1 MLANRNSLLRGDCSH
16 GNSSIKV
23 PATPPLQYRQERGNI
38 AKRKSSHRRNVRRT
52 PRTRINEQIRAPKI
66 RVVDAAGQQLGIM
79 TPSEAMRLARERDL
93 DLVEVAPKADPPVC
107 RLIDYGKYQYEQTK
121 RERQARK
128 AQKQVEIKEIRL
140 RPKTSE
146 HDTDVRVRQA
156 RKFLESGAKVKV
168 RLRFRGREIQH
179 PDVAQKIM
187 REFAERLSDV
197 GEVEIRPNMEGRS
210 LLMIL
215 APISKGKSGKK
226 TSPAKSRSS
235 QKEGTESSSKSD

>member
-1 MLANRNSLLRGDCSH
+1 M
-16 GNSSIKV
+16 
-23 PATPPLQYRQERGNI
+23 
-38 AKRKSSHRRNVRRT
+38 RRT
-52 PRTRINEQIRAPKI
+52 PRTRINEQIRAPQI
-66 RVVDAAGQQLGIM
+66 RVIDETGAQLGVM
-79 TPSEAMRLARERDL
+79 TPSEAMRLAREKDL
-93 DLVEVAPKADPPVC
+93 DLVEVAPTAKPPVC

-128 AQKQVEIKEIRL
+128 AQKQVEIKEVRL

-146 HDTDVRVRQA
+146 HDTEVRVRQA

-179 PDVAQKIM
+179 RDVAMKIM
-187 REFAERLSDV
+187 DEFATRLSDV

-215 APISKGKSGKK
+215 APISKGKPPKK
-226 TSPAKSRSS
+226 PTSEKPSAAKQEETRKE
-235 QKEGTESSSKSD
+235 QKS

>member
-1 MLANRNSLLRGDCSH
+1 
-16 GNSSIKV
+16 
-23 PATPPLQYRQERGNI
+23 
-38 AKRKSSHRRNVRRT
+38 
-52 PRTRINEQIRAPKI
+52 
-66 RVVDAAGQQLGIM
+66 M
-79 TPSEAMRLARERDL
+79 TPSEALRLARERDL
-93 DLVEVAPKADPPVC
+93 DLVEVAPNAKPPVC

-121 RERQARK
+121 RQRQARK
-128 AQKQVEIKEIRL
+128 AQKQVEIKEVRL

-146 HDTDVRVRQA
+146 HDTDVRIRQA

-187 REFAERLSDV
+187 NDFAQSLADV

-215 APISKGKSGKK
+215 APISKGKSSKK
-226 TSPAKSRSS
+226 ATSSKSRSAPKPEKSKES
-235 QKEGTESSSKSD
+235 QKGPKSD

>member
-1 MLANRNSLLRGDCSH
+1 M
-16 GNSSIKV
+16 
-23 PATPPLQYRQERGNI
+23 
-38 AKRKSSHRRNVRRT
+38 RRT
-52 PRTRINEQIRAPKI
+52 PRTRINEQIRAPQI
-66 RVVDAAGQQLGIM
+66 RVIDDTGKQLGVM
-79 TPSEAMRLARERDL
+79 TPAEAMRLAREKEL
-93 DLVEVAPKADPPVC
+93 DLVEVAAKAKPPVC

-128 AQKQVEIKEIRL
+128 AQKQIEIKEVRL
-140 RPKTSE
+140 RPKTSG

-179 PDVAQKIM
+179 PQVALKILQD
-187 REFAERLSDV
+187 FADRLSDV

-215 APISKGKSGKK
+215 APLAKAK
-226 TSPAKSRSS
+226 PAK
-235 QKEGTESSSKSD
+235 KSSSDKPKKPAAKPKPQKPEPTPPPAEPKPIEQDPG

>member
-1 MLANRNSLLRGDCSH
+1 M
-16 GNSSIKV
+16 
-23 PATPPLQYRQERGNI
+23 
-38 AKRKSSHRRNVRRT
+38 RRT

-66 RVVDAAGQQLGIM
+66 RVVDETGQQLGIM
-79 TPSEAMRLARERDL
+79 TPSEALRLARERDL

-146 HDTDVRVRQA
+146 HDTEVRIRQA

-187 REFAERLSDV
+187 SDFAKSLSDV

-215 APISKGKSGKK
+215 APISKGKPSKK
-226 TSPAKSRSS
+226 SAPSKSRPPKKDGP
-235 QKEGTESSSKSD
+235 QNAQTSD

>member
-1 MLANRNSLLRGDCSH
+1 M
-16 GNSSIKV
+16 
-23 PATPPLQYRQERGNI
+23 
-38 AKRKSSHRRNVRRT
+38 RRT
-52 PRTRINEQIRAPKI
+52 PRTRINEQIRAPQI
-66 RVVDAAGQQLGIM
+66 RVIDENGTQLGVM
-79 TPSEAMRLARERDL
+79 TPSEALRLARERDL
-93 DLVEVAPKADPPVC
+93 DLVEVAPTAKPPVC

-128 AQKQVEIKEIRL
+128 AQKQVEIKEVRL

-156 RKFLESGAKVKV
+156 RKFLEGGAKVKV

-179 PDVAQKIM
+179 PEVALRILDD
-187 REFAERLSDV
+187 FAERLSDV

-215 APISKGKSGKK
+215 APISKGK
-226 TSPAKSRSS
+226 PAKKPAPPKQSTPKQDKPDST
-235 QKEGTESSSKSD
+235 QKG

>member
-1 MLANRNSLLRGDCSH
+1 M
-16 GNSSIKV
+16 
-23 PATPPLQYRQERGNI
+23 
-38 AKRKSSHRRNVRRT
+38 RRT
-52 PRTRINEQIRAPKI
+52 PRTRINEQIRAPQI
-66 RVVDAAGQQLGIM
+66 RVIDETGKQLGVM
-79 TPSEAMRLARERDL
+79 TPSEAMRLAREREL
-93 DLVEVAPKADPPVC
+93 DLVEVASNAKPPVC

-128 AQKQVEIKEIRL
+128 AQKQIEIKEVRL

-179 PDVAQKIM
+179 PQVALKILDD
-187 REFAERLSDV
+187 FAKRLADV

-215 APISKGKSGKK
+215 APISKGK
-226 TSPAKSRSS
+226 PAKPVTKSAPPRPA
-235 QKEGTESSSKSD
+235 SKKQDVKPKPEKKG

>member
-1 MLANRNSLLRGDCSH
+1 
-16 GNSSIKV
+16 
-23 PATPPLQYRQERGNI
+23 
-38 AKRKSSHRRNVRRT
+38 VRRT
-52 PRTRINEQIRAPKI
+52 PRTRINEQIRAPQI
-66 RVVDAAGQQLGIM
+66 RVIDETGKQLGVM
-79 TPSEAMRLARERDL
+79 TPSEAMRLAREREL
-93 DLVEVAPKADPPVC
+93 DLVEVASNAKPPVC

-128 AQKQVEIKEIRL
+128 AQKQIEIKEVRL

-179 PDVAQKIM
+179 PQVALKILDD
-187 REFAERLSDV
+187 FAKRLADV

-215 APISKGKSGKK
+215 APISKGK
-226 TSPAKSRSS
+226 PAKPVTKSAPPRPA
-235 QKEGTESSSKSD
+235 SKKQDVKPKPEKKG

>member
-1 MLANRNSLLRGDCSH
+1 
-16 GNSSIKV
+16 
-23 PATPPLQYRQERGNI
+23 
-38 AKRKSSHRRNVRRT
+38 VRRT
-52 PRTRINEQIRAPKI
+52 PRTRINEQIRAPQI
-66 RVVDAAGQQLGIM
+66 RVIDETGTQLGIM
-79 TPSEAMRLARERDL
+79 TPSEALRLAREKDL
-93 DLVEVAPKADPPVC
+93 DLVEVAPTAKPPVC

-128 AQKQVEIKEIRL
+128 AQKQVEIKEVRL

-146 HDTDVRVRQA
+146 HDTEVRIRQA

-179 PDVAQKIM
+179 PEVARKIM
-187 REFAERLSDV
+187 DDFANSLSDV

-215 APISKGKSGKK
+215 APISKGKPAQKSAPPKSSASKRDDTKK
-226 TSPAKSRSS
+226 NQTS
-235 QKEGTESSSKSD
+235 

>member
-1 MLANRNSLLRGDCSH
+1 M
-16 GNSSIKV
+16 
-23 PATPPLQYRQERGNI
+23 
-38 AKRKSSHRRNVRRT
+38 RRT

-66 RVVDAAGQQLGIM
+66 RVIDETGKQLGVM
-79 TPSEAMRLARERDL
+79 APSEALRLARERDL

-128 AQKQVEIKEIRL
+128 AQKQVEIKEVRL

-179 PDVAQKIM
+179 PQVALKIL
-187 REFAERLSDV
+187 EDFAERLSDV

-215 APISKGKSGKK
+215 APIAKGKPTKK
-226 TSPAKSRSS
+226 QSSS
-235 QKEGTESSSKSD
+235 QKSEPPKQDKPKAEKTS

>member
-1 MLANRNSLLRGDCSH
+1 M
-16 GNSSIKV
+16 K
-23 PATPPLQYRQERGNI
+23 PA
-38 AKRKSSHRRNVRRT
+38 
-52 PRTRINEQIRAPKI
+52 
-66 RVVDAAGQQLGIM
+66 
-79 TPSEAMRLARERDL
+79 EAMRFAREREL
-93 DLVEVAPKADPPVC
+93 DLVEVAPNAKPPVC

-128 AQKQVEIKEIRL
+128 AQKQIEIKEVRL
-140 RPKTSE
+140 RPKTSG

-179 PDVAQKIM
+179 PKVALKIL
-187 REFAERLSDV
+187 EDFANSLADV

-215 APISKGKSGKK
+215 APLAKGKPGKK
-226 TSPAKSRSS
+226 STSAKSAP
-235 QKEGTESSSKSD
+235 KKSTAKPKTKPEDKPEAKQTA

>member
-1 MLANRNSLLRGDCSH
+1 M
-16 GNSSIKV
+16 
-23 PATPPLQYRQERGNI
+23 
-38 AKRKSSHRRNVRRT
+38 RRT
-52 PRTRINEQIRAPKI
+52 PRIRINEQIRAPQV
-66 RVVDAAGQQLGIM
+66 RVIDDSGKQLGVM
-79 TPSEAMRLARERDL
+79 PPSEALRLAREKDL
-93 DLVEVAPKADPPVC
+93 DLVEVAPKANPPVC

-128 AQKQVEIKEIRL
+128 AQKQVEIKEVRL

-179 PDVAQKIM
+179 PQVALKIL
-187 REFAERLSDV
+187 EDFANRLSDV

-215 APISKGKSGKK
+215 APIKSKPAKPVKK
-226 TSPAKSRSS
+226 TTAAPAP
-235 QKEGTESSSKSD
+235 QKQDSSSAEKKS

>member
-1 MLANRNSLLRGDCSH
+1 M
-16 GNSSIKV
+16 
-23 PATPPLQYRQERGNI
+23 
-38 AKRKSSHRRNVRRT
+38 RRT
-52 PRTRINEQIRAPKI
+52 PRTRINEQIRAPQI
-66 RVVDAAGQQLGIM
+66 RVIDDAGKQLGVM
-79 TPSEAMRLARERDL
+79 TPAEAMRLAREREL
-93 DLVEVAPKADPPVC
+93 DLVEVAATAKPPVC

-128 AQKQVEIKEIRL
+128 AQKQIEIKEVRL

-146 HDTDVRVRQA
+146 HDTEVRVRQA

-179 PDVAQKIM
+179 PQVALKILQD
-187 REFAERLSDV
+187 FANRLKDV

-215 APISKGKSGKK
+215 APMSKGKPAKK
-226 TSPAKSRSS
+226 TASPRPPKPAAKPKPSKPAPPPAATQPEE
-235 QKEGTESSSKSD
+235 QKPG

>member
-1 MLANRNSLLRGDCSH
+1 
-16 GNSSIKV
+16 
-23 PATPPLQYRQERGNI
+23 
-38 AKRKSSHRRNVRRT
+38 
-52 PRTRINEQIRAPKI
+52 
-66 RVVDAAGQQLGIM
+66 M
-79 TPSEAMRLARERDL
+79 TPSEAMRLAREREL
-93 DLVEVAPKADPPVC
+93 DLVEVASNAKPPVC

-128 AQKQVEIKEIRL
+128 AQKQIEIKEVRL

-179 PDVAQKIM
+179 PQVALKILDD
-187 REFAERLSDV
+187 FAKRLADV

-215 APISKGKSGKK
+215 APISKGK
-226 TSPAKSRSS
+226 PAKPVTKSAPPRPA
-235 QKEGTESSSKSD
+235 SKKQDVKPKPEKKG

>member
-1 MLANRNSLLRGDCSH
+1 
-16 GNSSIKV
+16 
-23 PATPPLQYRQERGNI
+23 
-38 AKRKSSHRRNVRRT
+38 VRRT
-52 PRTRINEQIRAPKI
+52 PRTRINEQIRAPQI
-66 RVVDAAGQQLGIM
+66 RVIDETGKQLGVM
-79 TPSEAMRLARERDL
+79 TPAEAMRLAREREL
-93 DLVEVAPKADPPVC
+93 DLVEVASNAKPPVC

-128 AQKQVEIKEIRL
+128 AQKQIEIKEVRL

-179 PDVAQKIM
+179 PQVALKILDD
-187 REFAERLSDV
+187 FAKRLADV

-215 APISKGKSGKK
+215 APISKGKPASKGKPVK
-226 TSPAKSRSS
+226 KSAPPKPAPKK
-235 QKEGTESSSKSD
+235 QDAQPKPEKKG